1 MNAREQRLAILL
13 ISVILIGGGWLVFK
27 RMSQWKSSIAAREIV
42 LVSKKAEATALL
54 SQKDFWKT
62 RSEWLAAKQPVY
74 PAKRADADNAID
86 ELIRNTA
93 RDNGIT
99 IVTPQ
104 AEEPERLDIADST
117 SASMLISAK
126 GPLEKMLRWLH
137 GLQQPDAFITIKG
150 LALAPDPEDPAQVEV
165 TNLRIQKWYRNAAP

>member
-13 ISVILIGGGWLVFK
+13 LGVLLLGGGWLVFK
-27 RMSQWKSSIAAREIV
+27 RMSQWKTSIAAREVALI
-42 LVSKKAEATALL
+42 SKKAEAEALL
-54 SQKDFWKT
+54 SQKDFWKS

-86 ELIRNTA
+86 ELIRETA
-93 RDNGIT
+93 KAHSIT
-99 IVTPQ
+99 IITPQ
-104 AEEPERLDIADST
+104 AEEPERLEAADST

-137 GLQQPDAFITIKG
+137 SLQQPEAFITIKG
-150 LALAPDPEDPAQVEV
+150 LALAPDPEDNTQVEV

>member
-13 ISVILIGGGWLVFK
+13 VAVLVFGGGWAVFK
-27 RMSQWKSSIAAREIV
+27 RMSQWKASISSRESE
-42 LVSKKAEATALL
+42 LVSKKAEADALL

-86 ELIRNTA
+86 ELIRDTA
-93 RDNGIT
+93 RANGIT
-99 IVTPQ
+99 IITPQ
-104 AEEPERLDIADST
+104 AEEPEHLEAADST
-117 SASMLISAK
+117 SASMMISAK

-137 GLQQPDAFITIKG
+137 GLQKPEAFISIKG